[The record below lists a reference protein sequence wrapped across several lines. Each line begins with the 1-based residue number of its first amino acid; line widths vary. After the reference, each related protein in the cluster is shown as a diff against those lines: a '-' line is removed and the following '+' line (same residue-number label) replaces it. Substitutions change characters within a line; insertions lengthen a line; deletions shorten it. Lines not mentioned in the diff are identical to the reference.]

1 MALLICIAIASTTHY
16 NRNVMK
22 QTTAQVTFRLPRRL
36 VSRLD
41 QLARRRRTKR
51 SEILREAAEAY
62 VDFET
67 SHTTPRP
74 YGQVKNLIGSVRSGI
89 PDLAERHSEYLKQ
102 ILADDK

>member
-1 MALLICIAIASTTHY
+1 
-16 NRNVMK
+16 MK
-22 QTTAQVTFRLPRRL
+22 QATAQVTFRLPRRL

-67 SHTTPRP
+67 SRTTPRP
-74 YGQVKNLIGSVRSGI
+74 YERVKNLIGSAQSGI
-89 PDLAERHSEYLKQ
+89 PDLAERHSAYLKQ